1 MITVRLPSALRGGG
15 NAGAGSGAG
24 PGAGAGGGSSAGPGG
39 GSGADSDAAPGART
53 GGDSGPGSGG
63 ELRIDEPVANLAQLV
78 AALERLRPDLRD
90 HLHDSL
96 YNFAVND
103 ALVLHGADDYPLQP
117 GDIVEIIPTIAGG

>member
-15 NAGAGSGAG
+15 GAGSGGSGAGPGGSGASGGSGAGSGAG
-24 PGAGAGGGSSAGPGG
+24 SGG
-39 GSGADSDAAPGART
+39 GSGA
-53 GGDSGPGSGG
+53 GSGG
-63 ELRIDEPVANLAQLV
+63 ELRVDEPVANLAQLV
-78 AALERLRPDLRD
+78 AALERLRPDLRE

>member
-1 MITVRLPSALRGGG
+1 MITVRLPSALRGGE
-15 NAGAGSGAG
+15 NAGA
-24 PGAGAGGGSSAGPGG
+24 
-39 GSGADSDAAPGART
+39 D
-53 GGDSGPGSGG
+53 SGG